1 MEVFPSLVL
10 IILDSRLDMKSPAGK
25 DISQDNVSTHSTRV
39 VNASI
44 FSSVKLA
51 LLSHQISKKN
61 LPSGHLSWP
70 LG

>member
-25 DISQDNVSTHSTRV
+25 GISQDNVSAHSTRV
-39 VNASI
+39 VNANI

-51 LLSHQISKKN
+51 LLSHQISKKIC
-61 LPSGHLSWP
+61 LQDI
-70 LG
+70 